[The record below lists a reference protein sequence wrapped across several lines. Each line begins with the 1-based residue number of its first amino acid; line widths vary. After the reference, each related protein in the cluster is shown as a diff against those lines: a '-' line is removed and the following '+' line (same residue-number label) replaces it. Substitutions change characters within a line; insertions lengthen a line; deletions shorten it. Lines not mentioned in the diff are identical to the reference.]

1 MKIKHANGFKR
12 NGGSAL
18 EGACKWIEG
27 KASSK
32 FRHADPVNFGELVVR
47 LGLNYEEGCW
57 PTLHKLVGSW
67 SRSPD
72 EPKTGRNQ
80 SALRYEV

>member
-18 EGACKWIEG
+18 EDACKWIEG

-32 FRHADPVNFGELVVR
+32 FRHVDLVKFRELVAG

-57 PTLHKLVGSW
+57 PTLHKLVWSW
-67 SRSPD
+67 SLSPD
-72 EPKTGRNQ
+72 EPEAGETSQ
-80 SALRYEV
+80 H